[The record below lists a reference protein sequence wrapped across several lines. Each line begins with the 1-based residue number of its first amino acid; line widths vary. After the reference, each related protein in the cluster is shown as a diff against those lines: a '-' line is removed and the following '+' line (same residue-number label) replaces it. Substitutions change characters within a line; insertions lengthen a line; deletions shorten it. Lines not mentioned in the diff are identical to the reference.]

1 MKDVITLDNEETS
14 LTLATPAAYLAAAT
28 SHNTRRAYQCDIR
41 HFEAWGGRLPAN
53 RDSILRYLHAFA
65 TQLNSRTLARRLTAL
80 RNWHEYQGFQD
91 PTSHPSVSKTLA
103 GIMRTHGKP
112 KDKAPP
118 LLPEQLT
125 KIVYAL
131 KQDSSLRALRDN
143 ALLQTA
149 FFGAFRQSEVVA
161 IHYEHL
167 QWQEQGVDILLPH
180 SKTDQ
185 LREGL
190 SCAIPYGNDE
200 LCAVHALEQWI
211 AQAGINSGPIFCRLY
226 PDNRLA
232 DKALSVLS
240 VSLILRKRAE
250 EAGIPHAADF
260 TSHSLRRG
268 LATAASRDGA
278 SLPAIMRQGRW
289 KNVNTVMEYID
300 AAQRFEE
307 NAAGSI
313 LKKSS

>member
-1 MKDVITLDNEETS
+1 VKDVIALNDEETS
-14 LTLATPAAYLAAAT
+14 LTPPTPAAYLAAAT
-28 SHNTRRAYQCDIR
+28 SHNTRRAYQSDIR

-53 RDSILRYLHAFA
+53 RESVLRYLHAYA

-80 RNWHEYQGFQD
+80 KNWHLYQGFQD

-112 KDKAPP
+112 KEKAPP
-118 LLPEQLT
+118 LLPEQLN
-125 KIVYAL
+125 KIVNAL
-131 KQDSSLRALRDN
+131 TQDSSLRAARDN

-161 IHYEHL
+161 IQYEHL

-190 SCAIPYGNDE
+190 SCAIPYGNE
-200 LCAVHALEQWI
+200 GLCAVRALEQWI
-211 AQAGINSGPIFCRLY
+211 ARSGISSGPIFRRLY

-232 DKALSVLS
+232 GKALSVLS

-250 EAGIPHAADF
+250 EAGIPHASDF

-289 KNVNTVMEYID
+289 KNVNTVVEYID

-313 LKKSS
+313 LKKLS